1 MPCNRI
7 LFLLLATP
15 LLASAQMQVTEAD
28 GDTLTVARI
37 VKNYFAGKGIARIQN
52 IVYRGDTQSVGV
64 FSESSGIL
72 GMKEGIVLSTG
83 LAVHAAGPNSR
94 ANAGANLEGFF
105 FSDEYLISKGN
116 MCDGTVLSFEF
127 VPQYDSVVFDYLFGS
142 DEYPEFVGKEFND
155 LFGFYIFPKQKQ
167 PGHTVS
173 NLACLP
179 NKTGISI
186 NTVNQ
191 KRNSEWFVHNDKHT
205 AQAFDILE
213 WDGYTKPLSA
223 GMRVVPYK
231 TYVLHMVV
239 ADLTDCEY
247 DSGVLLRQ
255 RSFRSIPTKP
265 KRIKPVM
272 KRYYFNFG
280 TNDARLNEQE
290 TKRLKNVCDSV
301 GKLSLDSVVVIGH
314 TDSTGNEVRN
324 HELSNLRAQTVAEAL
339 QTCTTA
345 KVLHRGAGSSKPI
358 APNQTEKGK
367 AANRR
372 VELLFY
378 RKPAWAD

>member
-1 MPCNRI
+1 M
-7 LFLLLATP
+7 LLAP
-15 LLASAQMQVTEAD
+15 LVSFAQMRVTEAD
-28 GDTLTVARI
+28 GDTLPVARI
-37 VKNYFAGKGIARIQN
+37 IKQYFAGKGIAKLQN
-52 IVYRGDTQSVGV
+52 IVYRGDTQSIGLFHEPTGSVG
-64 FSESSGIL
+64 ITD
-72 GMKEGIVLSTG
+72 GIVLSTG

-94 ANAGANLEGFF
+94 TNAGANLEGFF
-105 FSDEYLISKGN
+105 FRDEYLITRGN
-116 MCDGTVLSFEF
+116 MCDGVVLSFEF
-127 VPQYDSVVFDYLFGS
+127 VPQYDSVVFDYVFGS
-142 DEYPEFVGKEFND
+142 EEYPEFVGKEFND
-155 LFGFYIFPKQKQ
+155 MFGFYIFPKVNA
-167 PGHTVS
+167 PRMPT
-173 NLACLP
+173 NLGCLP
-179 NKTGISI
+179 DKSGI
-186 NTVNQ
+186 NVNNVNH
-191 KRNSEWFVHNDKHT
+191 KSNSRWFVRNDVHT
-205 AQAFDILE
+205 AQAYDILE

-265 KRIKPVM
+265 KRVKPVL

-280 TNDARLNEQE
+280 TNDAKLNEQE
-290 TKRLKNVCDSV
+290 NKRIKNLCDSI
-301 GKLSLDSVVVIGH
+301 GKLNLDSVVVMGH

-324 HELSNLRAQTVAEAL
+324 RELSNLRAQAVAEAL
-339 QTCTTA
+339 QPCTTA
-345 KVLHRGAGSSKPI
+345 PVKHRGAGSSNPI